1 MKNQEQSHFN
11 ERADNAASAL
21 KRDLSRNVNPHTG
34 RQAELPERKVTVG
47 PDGQPPKP
55 LPPEGSYMR
64 QAIEQ
69 QRRAQGQP
77 SPQQVLGDQPQA
89 GTPDQMLDG
98 SVAPPLTSAQ
108 PQAQPEQQLSPNAQ
122 RRIQE
127 LTAQLRDLDRE
138 RQAALAEAKNKD
150 ETVAQ
155 MRQRMEAL
163 EAQYNGM
170 LQANLDHLDPEIR
183 LQVMQ
188 DTRLNEAMDKFEKR
202 MMGQLMPHLQS
213 LQQKSI
219 YQEMLALGETYPAFD
234 VQIHGP
240 LVDMFRGKNPNCTV
254 DQAWR
259 AIAEPEELVTR
270 QQARVSAVPPI
281 TPPSNGSSQP
291 RYMPEP
297 TSDPEAELVDEA
309 RRARDLMRSAN
320 PADHKAGLRAFDE
333 NIAKRLGGNLP
344 GRR

>member
-1 MKNQEQSHFN
+1 
-11 ERADNAASAL
+11 
-21 KRDLSRNVNPHTG
+21 
-34 RQAELPERKVTVG
+34 
-47 PDGQPPKP
+47 
-55 LPPEGSYMR
+55 MR

-69 QRRAQGQP
+69 QRRQGQP
-77 SPQQVLGDQPQA
+77 TPQQQLGDQPTA
-89 GTPDQMLDG
+89 GTPDQVLDG
-98 SVAPPLTSAQ
+98 SLAPPLTSAE
-108 PQAQPEQQLSPNAQ
+108 PQAQPEQQTTPNAQ

-127 LTAQLRDLDRE
+127 LTGQLRDLDRE
-138 RQAALAEAKNKD
+138 RQQALAEARQRD

-155 MRQRMEAL
+155 MQQRL
-163 EAQYNGM
+163 EQVQAQYEAM

-188 DTRLNEAMDKFEKR
+188 DQRLNEAMGKFEER
-202 MMGQLMPHLQS
+202 MMGKLMPHLQS

-219 YQEMLALGETYPAFD
+219 YQEMLALSETYPAFD

-240 LVDMFRGKNPNCTV
+240 LVDMFRGKNQHCTV
-254 DQAWR
+254 EQAWR

-270 QQARVSAVPPI
+270 QQARMSAVPPI
-281 TPPSNGSSQP
+281 TPPSNGTSRP

-297 TSDPEAELVDEA
+297 TSDPESELVEEA
-309 RRARDLMRSAN
+309 QRARDLMRSVN

-333 NIAKRLGGNLP
+333 NISKRLGHRLP